1 MSSRRKRR
9 AQAGTP
15 ATTRPG
21 IQTLAVNRRARHDY
35 DVLGRFQ
42 AGIVLTGSEIKSVRN
57 RHVSL
62 AEGFV
67 TVEDGEVY
75 LRDVHIARYQPAA
88 GLNHD
93 ATRPRKLLLHRDEIS
108 TLARHVDGRGL
119 TAVPLQL
126 LLVRGWAKVEIGLV
140 RGRRQYDKRDK
151 LRAREDAREIAQHLG

>member
-1 MSSRRKRR
+1 VSSRRKRR

-21 IQTLAVNRRARHDY
+21 VQTLAVNRRARHDY
-35 DVLGRFQ
+35 EVLGRLR
-42 AGIVLTGSEIKSVRN
+42 AGIMLTGSEIKSVRN

-67 TVEDGEVY
+67 TVDDGEAY
-75 LRDVHIARYQPAA
+75 LRDVHIARYEPAA

-119 TAVPLQL
+119 TAIPLQL
-126 LLVRGWAKVEIGLV
+126 LLARGWAKVEIGLV
-140 RGRRQYDKRDK
+140 RGRRQYDKREK
-151 LRAREDAREIAQHLG
+151 IRAKEDAREISRHLG